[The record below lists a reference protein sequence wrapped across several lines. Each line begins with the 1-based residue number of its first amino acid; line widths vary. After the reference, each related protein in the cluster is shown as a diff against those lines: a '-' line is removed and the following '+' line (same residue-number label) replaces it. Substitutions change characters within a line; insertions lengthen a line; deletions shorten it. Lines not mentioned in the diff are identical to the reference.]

1 LSNVLAVVEGN
12 LSVEKVSSTEESLTD
27 LRITGIRNVILGVG
41 FLLVGFLL
49 FTIPPRDGL
58 FWLLMMMPGV
68 ALMASGVSRIIKS
81 DALKKESSV
90 RVNVIQQPSLAETQ
104 PKKELPPTQ
113 TDYVKPQK
121 SIYKTEDLE
130 RIKIAYTV

>member
-1 LSNVLAVVEGN
+1 MFCPKCGIKNPDNGKFCRSCGANLSNVLAVVEGN
-12 LSVEKVSSTEESLTD
+12 LSVEKVSSTEESPTD
-27 LRITGIRNVILGVG
+27 LRSTGIRNVILGVG

-90 RVNVIQQPSLAETQ
+90 
-104 PKKELPPTQ
+104 LPPPTSM
-113 TDYVKPQK
+113 Y
-121 SIYKTEDLE
+121 I
-130 RIKIAYTV
+130 